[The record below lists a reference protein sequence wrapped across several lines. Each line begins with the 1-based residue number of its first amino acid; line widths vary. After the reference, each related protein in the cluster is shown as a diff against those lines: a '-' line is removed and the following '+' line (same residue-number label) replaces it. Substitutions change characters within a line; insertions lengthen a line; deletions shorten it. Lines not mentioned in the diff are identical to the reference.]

1 MKFESLR
8 IAGLRCLDGV
18 AVTPS
23 PGINVFV
30 GSNGAGKTSVLEA
43 AYLLSHGRSF
53 RAGSRDVLLKRG
65 ATSLSV
71 FAEVRSADGRVRRIG
86 LGRDGSRW
94 QARIDGDQ
102 AASLGALVQECAV
115 VCLEPG
121 SHDLIAGAS
130 DERRRFVDWGL
141 FHVEHEFMGRWRRYQ
156 RALKQR
162 NALLRAGGAAVD
174 DASLAPWEAELASA
188 GEDMTAYRRTYLD
201 RLLPHVRSF
210 MNNVL
215 PELGVFSVRYRPG
228 WDETEDLAATLVSRR
243 PRDMARGHTTVG
255 PHRADFSITFE
266 HAPLREHLSR
276 GQEKLCAL
284 ACLLGQASLHAEIR
298 GEWPV
303 VCLDDLASELDRT
316 HQEWVVAQLLGRD
329 VQVFV
334 TGTEIP
340 SALVERPVTVFH
352 VEQGAVTALL

>member
-18 AVTPS
+18 TLS
-23 PGINVFV
+23 PAAGINVFV
-30 GSNGAGKTSVLEA
+30 GANGAGKTSVLEA

-65 ATSLSV
+65 AAALSV
-71 FAEVRSADGRVRRIG
+71 FAEVHSDDGRIRRLG
-86 LGRDGSRW
+86 LGRESGRW
-94 QARIDGDQ
+94 VARVDGDT

-115 VCLEPG
+115 VCFEPG

-130 DERRRFVDWGL
+130 DERRRYLDWGL
-141 FHVEHEFMGRWRRYQ
+141 FHVEHSFVGQWRRYQ

-162 NALLRAGGAAVD
+162 NALLRQGVFVES
-174 DASLAPWEAELASA
+174 SLIEPWESELAGA
-188 GEDMTAYRRTYLD
+188 GEAITGFRRDYID
-201 RLLPHVRSF
+201 RLLPHIQGF
-210 MNNVL
+210 MGNVL
-215 PELGVFSVRYRPG
+215 PELGEFTLRYKPG
-228 WDETEDLAATLVSRR
+228 WDEAANLLTTLAERRQRDLG
-243 PRDMARGHTTVG
+243 RGHTTVG
-255 PHRADFSITFE
+255 PHRADFTVGFE
-266 HAPLREHLSR
+266 HAPLRAHLSR

-340 SALVERPVTVFH
+340 SALIDQPVTVFH
-352 VEQGAVTALL
+352 VEQGAVSALL

>member
-18 AVTPS
+18 ALSPS
-23 PGINVFV
+23 AGINVFV
-30 GSNGAGKTSVLEA
+30 GPNGAGKTSVLEA
-43 AYLLSHGRSF
+43 AYLLSHGQSF

-65 ATSLSV
+65 ANTLSV
-71 FAEVRSADGRVRRIG
+71 FAEVHSDNGRVRRLG
-86 LGRDGSRW
+86 LGREGGRW
-94 QARIDGDQ
+94 VARVDSDT
-102 AASLGALVQECAV
+102 ASLGALVQECAV
-115 VCLEPG
+115 VCFEPG

-130 DERRRFVDWGL
+130 DERRRYLDWGL
-141 FHVEHEFMGRWRRYQ
+141 FHVEHAFVNQWRRYQ

-162 NALLRAGGAAVD
+162 NVLLRAGGP
-174 DASLAPWEAELASA
+174 LEPGLIEPWESELASA
-188 GEDMTAYRRTYLD
+188 GEAITEFRRAYLA
-201 RLLPHVRSF
+201 RLIPHIQGF
-210 MNNVL
+210 MGNVL
-215 PELGVFSVRYRPG
+215 PELGEFTLRYKPG
-228 WDETEDLAATLVSRR
+228 WDEGLDLLGTLADRR
-243 PRDMARGHTTVG
+243 LRDLGRGHTTVG
-255 PHRADFSITFE
+255 PHRADFTVSFE

-340 SALVERPVTVFH
+340 SALIEQPVTVFH
-352 VEQGAVTALL
+352 VEQGVVSALL

>member
-8 IAGLRCLDGV
+8 ISGLRCLDGV
-18 AVTPS
+18 SLTPS
-23 PGINVFV
+23 AGINVFV
-30 GSNGAGKTSVLEA
+30 GPNGAGKTSVLEA

-65 ATSLSV
+65 ASSLSV
-71 FAEVRSADGRVRRIG
+71 FAEVVKADGSVRRLG
-86 LGRDGSRW
+86 LGREGGRW
-94 QARIDGDQ
+94 QARVDGDT

-115 VCLEPG
+115 VCFEPG
-121 SHDLIAGAS
+121 SHDLIAGPS
-130 DERRRFVDWGL
+130 DERRRYLDWGL
-141 FHVEHEFMGRWRRYQ
+141 FHVEHAFVAQWRRYQ

-162 NALLRAGGAAVD
+162 NALLRMGGGLDAAQ
-174 DASLAPWEAELASA
+174 LEPWEAELATA
-188 GEDMTAYRRTYLD
+188 GEGITTFRRQYLE
-201 RLLPHVRSF
+201 RLLPHVQAF
-210 MNNVL
+210 VANVL
-215 PELGVFSVRYRPG
+215 PELGGFAVKYRPG
-228 WDETEDLAATLVSRR
+228 WDEAADLASTLAERR
-243 PRDMARGHTTVG
+243 VRDLGRGHTTVG
-255 PHRADFSITFE
+255 PHRADFSLSFE

-340 SALVERPVTVFH
+340 SALVEQPVTVFH
-352 VEQGAVTALL
+352 VEQGALVRA

>member
-8 IAGLRCLDGV
+8 ISGLRCLEGV
-18 AVTPS
+18 SLTPAG
-23 PGINVFV
+23 GINVFV
-30 GSNGAGKTSVLEA
+30 GPNGAGKTSVLEA

-65 ATSLSV
+65 ASVLSV
-71 FAEVRSADGRVRRIG
+71 FAEVRTADGRTRRLG
-86 LGRDGSRW
+86 LGRESGRW
-94 QARIDGDQ
+94 QARVDGDA

-115 VCLEPG
+115 VCFEPG
-121 SHDLIAGAS
+121 SHDLIAGPS
-130 DERRRFVDWGL
+130 DERRRFLDWGL
-141 FHVEHEFMGRWRRYQ
+141 FHVEHAFVNQWRRYQ

-162 NALLRAGGAAVD
+162 NAALRVGGNLD
-174 DASLAPWEAELASA
+174 PGLLAPWEAELSQS
-188 GEDMTAYRRTYLD
+188 GEAITTFRRDYMD
-201 RLLPHVRSF
+201 RLMPHVRAF
-210 MNNVL
+210 MANVL
-215 PELGVFSVRYRPG
+215 PELGEFTVRYRPG
-228 WDETEDLAATLVSRR
+228 WDDAADLATTLAERR
-243 PRDMARGHTTVG
+243 LRDLGRGHTTVG
-255 PHRADFSITFE
+255 PHRADFTIAFE
-266 HAPLREHLSR
+266 HAPMREHLSR

-340 SALVERPVTVFH
+340 SALVEQPVTVFH
-352 VEQGAVTALL
+352 VEQGSVTALL